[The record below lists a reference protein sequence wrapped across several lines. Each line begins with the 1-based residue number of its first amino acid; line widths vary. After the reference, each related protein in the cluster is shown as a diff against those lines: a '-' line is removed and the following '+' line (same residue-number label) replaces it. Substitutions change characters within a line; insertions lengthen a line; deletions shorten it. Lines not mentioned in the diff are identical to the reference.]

1 MWISF
6 SGWRFGAYV
15 KIRWVE
21 NQNKTQWTD
30 GWTNKRWEKKKL
42 YLTFIAFPLP
52 AHSLLYFSSAAIA
65 SQAVAVVMDAIFA
78 IEKLHEEKTQFQL
91 TEKTEYN
98 IFLLNCYWSFNSN
111 KIKCSLAEHVANYF
125 FFSLSLSLY
134 LLFIHSFVR
143 CFVYVC
149 AFCTSQHTLGLSSI
163 HHPTCITSK
172 NPFVCITQIPF
183 CSAFVSHSLSL
194 SSSSFFLSLPK
205 LS

>member
-52 AHSLLYFSSAAIA
+52 AHSLLYFSSATIA

-111 KIKCSLAEHVANYF
+111 KIKFSLAEHVANYF

-134 LLFIHSFVR
+134 ICCSFIRLFVVLYMCVR
-143 CFVYVC
+143 
-149 AFCTSQHTLGLSSI
+149 
-163 HHPTCITSK
+163 PTCITSK

-194 SSSSFFLSLPK
+194 SSSSFFLCRSYHKWDLIIDTVVWTW
-205 LS
+205 

>member
-52 AHSLLYFSSAAIA
+52 AHSLLYFSSATIA

-149 AFCTSQHTLGLSSI
+149 ASNMHNIKKSFRVHHTNSFLFCI
-163 HHPTCITSK
+163 C
-172 NPFVCITQIPF
+172 
-183 CSAFVSHSLSL
+183 LSL
-194 SSSSFFLSLPK
+194 SVALFFFILSLPK

>member
-52 AHSLLYFSSAAIA
+52 AHSLLYFSSATIA

-111 KIKCSLAEHVANYF
+111 KIKFSLAEHVANYF

-149 AFCTSQHTLGLSSI
+149 ASNMHNIKKSFRVHHTNSFLFCI
-163 HHPTCITSK
+163 C
-172 NPFVCITQIPF
+172 
-183 CSAFVSHSLSL
+183 LSL
-194 SSSSFFLSLPK
+194 SVALFFFILSLPK